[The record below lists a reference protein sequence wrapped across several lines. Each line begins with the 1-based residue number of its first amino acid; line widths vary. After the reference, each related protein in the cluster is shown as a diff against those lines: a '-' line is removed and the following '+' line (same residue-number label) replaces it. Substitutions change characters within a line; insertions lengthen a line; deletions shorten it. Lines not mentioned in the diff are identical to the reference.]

1 MAENRHR
8 TVLEIKTDQTQAE
21 IDIKRLQD
29 MVDQLQKAAANIGF
43 GGGAG
48 GGVSGASGGSAPNP
62 PRTDSGA
69 GGAGGGAASPPP
81 ATGGGPGGS
90 PAGTSGAGAP
100 GGPGV
105 GGGGGA
111 GGGGGPG
118 GGGPGMFPGGMQ
130 GVGLAAGLRSMGLGR
145 FAGAA
150 GAMYAAHQAVG
161 AVGRATITPS
171 GYFTPGEQ
179 IGFDLAGSIPV
190 VGQIAERFRQAGE
203 RYGEGASE
211 AGRLLTEAG
220 MVEMAGFNTGL
231 NDRDFLARGLG
242 ARSDSVA
249 RQFLA
254 MGYGNEERIRLG
266 NQLVSSAGRSLSGLN
281 VGSAARMTR
290 GGADISTIG
299 SLIRTQREFGAT
311 GVIGDTAV
319 DVLGRRG
326 LGGIESLM
334 ATNQAYGYTGAAL
347 GELSK
352 QQAQA
357 FSNAQMSGL
366 QRDLGDFTQTQS
378 DIMRL
383 GIGGFRAAQMEG
395 RTTSIVGEMTDRYT
409 SPFGDIGKTLLE
421 ARALEESDGTYPD
434 IVRTQESMTTADIVE
449 TIQRDAASKD
459 EGALM
464 LKDMMK
470 ITMDE
475 ADRLMEFDRGAGDI
489 EDQVQVQ
496 GGLAAARARALGDKD
511 KFAAIEKEDITKLIK
526 ALDKNAE
533 ATLKM
538 GRQVHNILGR

>member
-1 MAENRHR
+1 
-8 TVLEIKTDQTQAE
+8 
-21 IDIKRLQD
+21 
-29 MVDQLQKAAANIGF
+29 
-43 GGGAG
+43 
-48 GGVSGASGGSAPNP
+48 
-62 PRTDSGA
+62 
-69 GGAGGGAASPPP
+69 
-81 ATGGGPGGS
+81 
-90 PAGTSGAGAP
+90 
-100 GGPGV
+100 
-105 GGGGGA
+105 
-111 GGGGGPG
+111 
-118 GGGPGMFPGGMQ
+118 
-130 GVGLAAGLRSMGLGR
+130 
-145 FAGAA
+145 
-150 GAMYAAHQAVG
+150 
-161 AVGRATITPS
+161 
-171 GYFTPGEQ
+171 
-179 IGFDLAGSIPV
+179 
-190 VGQIAERFRQAGE
+190 
-203 RYGEGASE
+203 
-211 AGRLLTEAG
+211 
-220 MVEMAGFNTGL
+220 
-231 NDRDFLARGLG
+231 
-242 ARSDSVA
+242 
-249 RQFLA
+249 
-254 MGYGNEERIRLG
+254 
-266 NQLVSSAGRSLSGLN
+266 
-281 VGSAARMTR
+281 
-290 GGADISTIG
+290 
-299 SLIRTQREFGAT
+299 
-311 GVIGDTAV
+311 
-319 DVLGRRG
+319 
-326 LGGIESLM
+326 M